1 MSSRWMQI
9 LLGLSLILNC
19 FVLAGFVYRSWI
31 APPTFEQHMPP
42 PPPPPGP
49 RANPVEALIRDLDLD
64 DSQRN
69 ALRDMMDRYSTAQRE
84 RLREIQ
90 KVREQTAA
98 EFRRPQLDMTRIDGL
113 VDQMTQLR
121 ADQWKESLH
130 AVTQLEPQL
139 RPDQRERLHVL
150 LVERFAGA
158 PPPPRP
164 GGPGGPGRPP
174 PGPGGRGP
182 GPGRPPQ

>member
-1 MSSRWMQI
+1 MPSRLVQI
-9 LLGLSLILNC
+9 LLGLSLLLNC

-31 APPTFEQHMPP
+31 APPAFEAHFPP

-49 RANPVEALIRDLDLD
+49 RPSPVEALIRDLDLD
-64 DSQRN
+64 DSQRS
-69 ALRDMMDRYSTAQRE
+69 ALRDVLDRYSMARRE

-113 VDQMTQLR
+113 VDQMTRLR
-121 ADQWKESLH
+121 ADLWKENLH
-130 AVTQLEPQL
+130 AVAQLEPQL
-139 RPDQRERLHVL
+139 RPDQRERLQVL

-158 PPPPRP
+158 PPPRPAAP
-164 GGPGGPGRPP
+164 GGPGAPP
-174 PGPGGRGP
+174 PGPGGRPP